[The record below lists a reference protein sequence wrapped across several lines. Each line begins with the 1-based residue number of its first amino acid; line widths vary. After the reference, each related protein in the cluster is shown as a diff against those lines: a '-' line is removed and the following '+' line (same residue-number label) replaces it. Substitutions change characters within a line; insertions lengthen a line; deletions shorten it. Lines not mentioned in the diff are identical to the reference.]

1 MSRFAMHLYPLASL
15 AAMLLAAEG
24 VAAERVL
31 DSRFHHFR
39 LGDKREWSDFPETA
53 EGPGLELTFSAEP
66 NATPVTL
73 RLRQRD
79 VRQTWRLQLNGQEL
93 GRLSTDENPLT
104 TFWELPPGALK
115 AGENKLSATGS
126 GAAPDDVFLGDVR
139 LIDLP
144 RAEALR
150 QGTVRVTVVDADT
163 GKPIPSRLTI
173 VDEHGSLSTVGA
185 ESSSR
190 LAVRPGVIYSADG
203 RAEFGLPVG
212 AYRLYAGRGFEYGV
226 DSQAIT
232 IKPGNRREIA
242 MAIRRE
248 VALSGYAS
256 CDTHLHT
263 FTYSRHGDATLEER
277 LVTIAGEGLE
287 LPVAADH
294 NLQIDYDPAARAA
307 GLRNFFTPL
316 VGDEVTTKLGHFNVF
331 PLDPSAAPIHHEGD
345 SWQEIFAAIRTGGRR
360 PIVVL
365 NHPRDLHSGFRPF
378 DVRRHVAVAGE
389 NIGGWKLEANAL
401 ELVNSGALQSDPWR
415 LVHDWLGLLNAGLAI
430 APVGAS
436 DSHDVARSIVAQAR
450 TYVRCRDDERGRID
464 AAEVIENLRAGRVS
478 VSFGLAADV
487 VVNGRYGPGDLVPAS
502 ESEKLEVHV
511 RVLGPS
517 WSSAESV
524 VLFIN
529 GAEVRRESIP
539 AERRRL
545 PGLKYESVWMLPKP
559 LHDAHLVV
567 AAVGPGVAELFWPT
581 PRPYQPDSPDWRPY
595 SLAATGAVRLDADG
609 QPGFA
614 SAREYAERLVE
625 AAAEDVDRLVDS
637 LADYDEAVAVQA
649 AAALRRRDELFRGAA
664 LERLLASSSP
674 AVRTGVR
681 RYVEAWKQ
689 SEAARAK
696 QP

>member
-1 MSRFAMHLYPLASL
+1 MSRFAMHLLSSAAL
-15 AAMLLAAEG
+15 AAILPAAQG
-24 VAAERVL
+24 AAAERVL

-73 RLRQRD
+73 RLRQFD

-93 GRLSTDENPLT
+93 GRLSTDENRLT

-115 AGENKLSATGS
+115 AGENQLSAAGA

-139 LIDLP
+139 LVDLP
-144 RAEALR
+144 RAQALR
-150 QGTVRVTVVDADT
+150 QGIVRVRVVDADAGT
-163 GKPIPSRLTI
+163 PIPARLTI
-173 VDEHGSLSTVGA
+173 VDEQGSLCAVGV

-190 LAVRPGVIYSADG
+190 LAVRPGVIYTADG

-212 AYRLYAGRGFEYGV
+212 AYRLYAGRGFEYSV
-226 DSQAIT
+226 DSKPIAIE
-232 IKPGNRREIA
+232 PGDRREIA
-242 MAIRRE
+242 MSIRRE
-248 VALSGYAS
+248 VALPGYAS

-294 NLQIDYDPAARAA
+294 NLQIDYEPAARAA
-307 GLRNFFTPL
+307 GLRKFFTPL
-316 VGDEVTTKLGHFNVF
+316 AGDEVTTKLGHFNVF
-331 PLDPSAAPIHHEGD
+331 PLDPAAAPIDHQGG
-345 SWQEIFAAIRTGGRR
+345 SWEEIFAAIHKGGRR
-360 PIVVL
+360 GVVVL
-365 NHPRDLHSGFRPF
+365 NHPRDIHAGFRPF
-378 DVRRHVAVAGE
+378 DVRRHVSIAGE
-389 NIGGWKLEANAL
+389 NVDGWKLEATAL

-436 DSHDVARSIVAQAR
+436 DSHDAARSIVAQAR
-450 TYVRCRDDERGRID
+450 TYVRCRDDEPGRID
-464 AAEVIENLRAGRVS
+464 AAEAIESLRAGRVS
-478 VSFGLAADV
+478 VSFGLAAEVEVD
-487 VVNGRYGPGDLVPAS
+487 GRFGPGDLAPAG
-502 ESEKLEVHV
+502 EAAELQV
-511 RVLGPS
+511 RARVWGPS
-517 WSSAESV
+517 WSLADCV
-524 VLFIN
+524 ALFVN
-529 GAEVRRESIP
+529 GEEVRRESIP
-539 AERRRL
+539 AERRGL
-545 PGLKYESVWMLPKP
+545 PGLKYEAVWTLPKP
-559 LHDAHLVV
+559 PHDAHLVV
-567 AAVGPGVAELFWPT
+567 AALGPGVAELFWPT

-595 SLAATGAVRLDADG
+595 SLAATGAVRIDADG
-609 QPGFA
+609 QPGFT
-614 SAREYAERLVE
+614 SAREYAERLIE
-625 AAAEDVDRLVDS
+625 AASGDVDRLAES

-649 AAALRRRDELFRGAA
+649 AAALRRRNELFRGAV
-664 LERLLASSSP
+664 LERLLASPSP
-674 AVRTGVR
+674 AVRAAVR